1 VLKST
6 RNLIYGQEN
15 FTGMEEDAP
24 QDKTPKSNFSKK
36 VNDLKFT
43 NFFKKNPQNQILQF
57 KKLALNLNM

>member
-1 VLKST
+1 
-6 RNLIYGQEN
+6 
-15 FTGMEEDAP
+15 MEEDTP